1 MDWDDTH
8 IHHFIARWHEQD
20 IYAAIEE
27 MIATIAPLA
36 AGRLLNELA
45 AHLQQES
52 TDLNSMVVLVHAGI
66 QFCLA
71 NSITFKTENPQA
83 AAHLR
88 QQAAELAGRLASAT
102 WPGWNSPDLVIQ
114 DTHLLFG
121 MEAARLYLRLS
132 QENQEEPALAAR
144 GHWLLAAH
152 CMARLHWQQAHQHF
166 QLAATLAVTPQYI
179 DFCNAYAAMCM
190 VLVDPANSKNVE
202 EWSTAR
208 QTLMQHENGEEVMRQ
223 TTTAYNVFLTLLT
236 QQTSN

>member
-1 MDWDDTH
+1 MDWDDNH
-8 IHHFIARWHEQD
+8 VHHFIARWHEQD

-27 MIATIAPLA
+27 MIATITPSS

-52 TDLNSMVVLVHAGI
+52 TDLNSMVILVHAGI

-71 NSITFKTENPQA
+71 NSIILKTEDPQT

-102 WPGWNSPDLVIQ
+102 WPGWNSPDLIIH

-132 QENQEEPALAAR
+132 QENQQEPALAAR
-144 GHWLLAAH
+144 AQWLLAAH
-152 CMARLHWQQAHQHF
+152 CMAHLQWQQAHQHF
-166 QLAATLAVTPQYI
+166 QQAATLAVTPQYV

-190 VLVDPANSKNVE
+190 LLTDPYNSQYRL
-202 EWSTAR
+202 EWSTAHH
-208 QTLMQHENGEEVMRQ
+208 TLMQHENGEEVLRQ
-223 TTTAYNVFLTLLT
+223 TITAYNVFLSLQA
-236 QQTSN
+236 QQPTN